1 MSDTQATIEIC
12 MGSSCFSR
20 GNPENLRAVRD
31 YLATQ
36 GLAATV
42 RVAGHLCEDQCSE
55 GPNLRVNGRVFRGV
69 TPAGVKALL
78 DAELKGGR
86 PR

>member
-1 MSDTQATIEIC
+1 MSATIEIC

-20 GNPENLRAVRD
+20 GNPDNLRAVRE
-31 YLATQ
+31 YLTTN

-42 RVAGHLCEDQCSE
+42 RVAGHLCENQCSD

-69 TPAGVKALL
+69 TPAAIKTLL
-78 DAELKGGR
+78 DVELKR
-86 PR
+86 R